1 MAAVKELIA
10 EGHHKV
16 RETPE
21 KLKYDTTR
29 IRWRGNWR
37 GTGLWTGG
45 KQASVHRLL
54 SLMPAAQSPDSRIE
68 VLIADEDCVDIRQL
82 T

>member
-21 KLKYDTTR
+21 KRNMKRREFVGAAIGAAPGYGPEASKLPF
-29 IRWRGNWR
+29 
-37 GTGLWTGG
+37 TGFC
-45 KQASVHRLL
+45 R
-54 SLMPAAQSPDSRIE
+54 
-68 VLIADEDCVDIRQL
+68 
-82 T
+82 

>member
-37 GTGLWTGG
+37 RHRAMGRR
-45 KQASVHRLL
+45 QASFRSQAFVVDARC
-54 SLMPAAQSPDSRIE
+54 A
-68 VLIADEDCVDIRQL
+68 IA
-82 T
+82 

>member
-21 KLKYDTTR
+21 KRNMKRREFVGAAIGAGVGAGGGAGVQAAGHGAQVKIPSETKIDFTLKAPVTVT
-29 IRWRGNWR
+29 IN
-37 GTGLWTGG
+37 
-45 KQASVHRLL
+45 QA
-54 SLMPAAQSPDSRIE
+54 AE
-68 VLIADEDCVDIRQL
+68 
-82 T
+82 

>member
-21 KLKYDTTR
+21 KRNMKR
-29 IRWRGNWR
+29 REFVGAAIGA